1 MENVGK
7 VIIGVS
13 IALVAIYMVMQIGL
27 VIGDKFT
34 TSTALA
40 INATANPEGAAA
52 QTDVNTQFYSNQSFM
67 SVLTF
72 IMIAAAAIYILL
84 SSLGGLS

>member
-34 TSTALA
+34 TSSALQ
-40 INATANPEGAAA
+40 INATLNPEGAAA
-52 QTDVNTQFYSNQSFM
+52 QADVNAGFYSNQSFM

-84 SSLGGLS
+84 SSLGGLA

>member
-34 TSTALA
+34 TSTALM
-40 INATANPEGAAA
+40 INATTNPEGAAA
-52 QTDVNTQFYSNQSFM
+52 QTAVNTGFYSNQSFM